1 MSDYQTIEAA
11 NTRDRIFSV
20 VARADGSPITSGTV
34 NYYLKA
40 LSGGNAGKW
49 WRDSDQTWQASET
62 ANAMTHAADGHWTR
76 ALAATPWTSGV
87 EYLEYVKESGDLHIP
102 ICRGLHCEYT
112 PSADSNRYA
121 SADAVAISGDV
132 TAADYLEAMLDGTGA
147 TLTLDQLRI
156 DADDINGAIHVTN
169 ASGPGMALISDV
181 AYGLYSQGD
190 LYGAYAVGSGASG
203 TGMLCA
209 GGPSGKGLQATGGS
223 AEIDGDITGSLSGSV
238 GSVTSAVTAGTVT
251 DKAGYALASDGLDS
265 ISVTAPAG
273 VASDFREML
282 VQLWR
287 RFFRKSTMTA
297 SELKTYA
304 DNGTDV
310 LTTQTVSEDGTTQT
324 QGAAS

>member
-40 LSGGNAGKW
+40 LSGAQSGKW

-62 ANAMTHAADGHWTR
+62 ANVMTHQADGHWTR
-76 ALAATPWTSGV
+76 AVTATPWTSGV

-102 ICRGLHCEYT
+102 ICRGLACEYT
-112 PSADSNRYA
+112 PAADSNRYA
-121 SADAVAISGDV
+121 SADAVAISGDT
-132 TAADYLEAMLDGTGA
+132 TAADNWEAMLDGTGA
-147 TLTLDQLRI
+147 TLTLNKLRI
-156 DADDINGAIHVTN
+156 DAADATAAIHVTN
-169 ASGPGMALISDV
+169 SAGHGAYISGST
-181 AYGLYSQGD
+181 YGLTVACTNSN
-190 LYGAYAVGSGASG
+190 G
-203 TGMLCA
+203 TGMWIV
-209 GGPSGKGLQATGGS
+209 GGS
-223 AEIDGDITGSLSGSV
+223 TNGVGLNVYGDGYDISADIQGNLSGSV
-238 GSVTSAVTAGTVT
+238 GSVAGSVNSVVSAVTAGTVS
-251 DKAGYALASDGLDS
+251 DKTGYALAADGLDS
-265 ISVTAPAG
+265 ISTAAPAG
-273 VASDFREML
+273 VASNFREML

-297 SELKTYA
+297 TELKTYA

-310 LTTQTVSEDGTTQT
+310 VTTQTVSEDGTTQT